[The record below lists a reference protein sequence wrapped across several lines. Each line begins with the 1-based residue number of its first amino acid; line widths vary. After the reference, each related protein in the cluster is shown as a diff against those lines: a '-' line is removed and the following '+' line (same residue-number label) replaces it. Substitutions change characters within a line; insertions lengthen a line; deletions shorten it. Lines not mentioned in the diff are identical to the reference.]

1 MRRRHLENV
10 VYDPNWQ
17 SPGVIYGDDLISKVA
32 QASEKYAVA
41 TMEIPWNL
49 VKDKLTRQPKK
60 VVFVPNMHKETVEK
74 LETSVPQVDLVI
86 GIGGGSSHDMA
97 KYIALKKQ
105 CRLIQVPTILSS
117 DACVT
122 RAVGI
127 RENGKVKYIGHVF
140 IDQIVVDFSLLKRA
154 PKELIR
160 LGAGDILSS
169 HTALYDWKVSVRSGF
184 EKMNAHAYKEA
195 KEFLSRLKKNRYEI
209 RDATEK
215 GIKTILELYLEYAR
229 LANQIGTDRAQE
241 GSEHFFAYGVEYLTK
256 RQFVHGQLLVTG
268 IAVMSYL
275 QDNDFEE
282 TLELME
288 DMGIGYRLQKIGL
301 TKDTFA
307 EVLLSLKEFVE
318 KGGYYY
324 SIVNEKKI
332 NSTLIQDVFERLS

>member
-17 SPGVIYGDDLISKVA
+17 SPGVIYGDDLISKIA

-60 VVFVPNMHKETVEK
+60 VVFVPNMHQETVEK

-105 CRLIQVPTILSS
+105 CRLIQIPTILSS

-127 RENGKVKYIGHVF
+127 RENGKVRYIGHVF

-169 HTALYDWKVSVRSGF
+169 HTALYDWKVAVRSGF
-184 EKMNAHAYKEA
+184 EKVNAHAYKEA

-229 LANQIGTDRAQE
+229 IANQIGTDRAQE

-256 RQFVHGQLLVTG
+256 RQFVHGQLLATG
-268 IAVMSYL
+268 IAVMAYL

-282 TLELME
+282 ILELME
-288 DMGIGYRLQKIGL
+288 NMRVDYRLQKIGL

-307 EVLLSLKEFVE
+307 KVLLSLKEFVK

-332 NSTLIQDVFERLS
+332 NATLIQDVFEGIS